1 MRRRRDGSPGFA
13 LAELL
18 VVLAL
23 AGLVLLALTGLL
35 QQGERAYLDGT
46 ARLEAQQSA
55 RVALGRIGRELREAG
70 IDPKGTGFPP
80 LVNPTPTGFTIQND
94 LNGDGVI
101 AGNRERITYS
111 LTGRTLRRNA
121 GGGAQPLIDDVEA
134 LAFAYLDAEG
144 RPTGV
149 PVEIRS
155 VLIVITTGPEKKPR
169 TGAVTM
175 TTQVRFR
182 NR

>member
-1 MRRRRDGSPGFA
+1 MRQRADGSTGFA

-18 VVLAL
+18 VVLAV

-35 QQGERAYLDGT
+35 QQGGQAYLDGT
-46 ARLEAQQSA
+46 ARLEAQQDA
-55 RVALGRIGRELREAG
+55 RVALERLGRELRGAG
-70 IDPKGTGFPP
+70 IDPRGTGFPP
-80 LVNPTPTGFTIQND
+80 LLNLTPTGFTIQND

-134 LAFAYLDAEG
+134 LTFAYLDTEG
-144 RPTGV
+144 RLTWV
-149 PVEIRS
+149 PGEIRS
-155 VLIVITTGPEKKPR
+155 VLIAITTGPEKPG
-169 TGAVTM
+169 TGGVTM

>member
-1 MRRRRDGSPGFA
+1 VRQRPDGSTGFA

-35 QQGERAYLDGT
+35 QQGGQAYLGGT
-46 ARLEAQQSA
+46 ARLDAQQSA
-55 RVALGRIGRELREAG
+55 RVALERLGRELRGAG
-70 IDPKGTGFPP
+70 
-80 LVNPTPTGFTIQND
+80 IQND

-101 AGNRERITYS
+101 SGNPERITYA
-111 LTGRTLRRNA
+111 LRGRALRRNA
-121 GGGAQPLIDDVEA
+121 GGGAQPIIDDVEA
-134 LAFAYLDAEG
+134 LTFAYLDAEG
-144 RPTGV
+144 RPTRV
-149 PVEIRS
+149 PGEIRS
-155 VLIVITTGPEKKPR
+155 VLIAVTTGPQKPG

>member
-1 MRRRRDGSPGFA
+1 MRQRPDSSTGIA

-18 VVLAL
+18 VVLAV

-35 QQGERAYLDGT
+35 QQGGQAYLAGT
-46 ARLEAQQSA
+46 TRLDAQQSA
-55 RVALGRIGRELREAG
+55 RVALERLGRELRGAG
-70 IDPKGTGFPP
+70 IDPRGTGFPP

-94 LNGDGVI
+94 LNGDGVV
-101 AGNRERITYS
+101 AGNAERITYS

-134 LAFAYLDAEG
+134 LAFAYLDSEG
-144 RPTGV
+144 RPARV
-149 PVEIRS
+149 PGEIRS
-155 VLIVITTGPEKKPR
+155 VLIAITTGPKKPG
-169 TGAVTM
+169 TGGVTM

>member
-1 MRRRRDGSPGFA
+1 MRQRRDGSTGFA

-18 VVLAL
+18 VVLAV
-23 AGLVLLALTGLL
+23 AGLILLALTGLL
-35 QQGERAYLDGT
+35 QQGGQAYLDGT
-46 ARLEAQQSA
+46 ARLEAQQDA
-55 RVALGRIGRELREAG
+55 RVALERLGRELREAG
-70 IDPKGTGFPP
+70 IDPQGTGFPP
-80 LVNPTPTGFTIQND
+80 LVNPTATGFTIQND

-134 LAFAYLDAEG
+134 LTFTYLDADG
-144 RPTGV
+144 RPTRV
-149 PVEIRS
+149 PGEIRS
-155 VLIVITTGPEKKPR
+155 VLIALTTGPQKPR
-169 TGAVTM
+169 AGAVTM

>member
-1 MRRRRDGSPGFA
+1 VRQRRDSSTGFA

-18 VVLAL
+18 VVLAV

-35 QQGERAYLDGT
+35 QQGGQAYLDGT
-46 ARLEAQQSA
+46 ARLEAQQDA
-55 RVALGRIGRELREAG
+55 RVALERLGRELREAG
-70 IDPKGTGFPP
+70 IDPRGTGFPP
-80 LVNPTPTGFTIQND
+80 LVNPAPTGFTIQND
-94 LNGDGVI
+94 LNGDGAI

-134 LAFAYLDAEG
+134 LTFAYLDADG
-144 RPTGV
+144 RPARV
-149 PVEIRS
+149 PGEIRS
-155 VLIVITTGPEKKPR
+155 VLIAITTGPEKPR
-169 TGAVTM
+169 AGAVTM

>member
-1 MRRRRDGSPGFA
+1 VRQRSDGSTGFA
-13 LAELL
+13 LPELL
-18 VVLAL
+18 VGLAV

-35 QQGERAYLDGT
+35 QHGGQAYLDGT
-46 ARLEAQQSA
+46 ARLEAQQDA
-55 RVALGRIGRELREAG
+55 RVALERLALELRGAG
-70 IDPKGTGFPP
+70 IDPRGTGFPP

-134 LAFAYLDAEG
+134 LTFAYLDAEG
-144 RPTGV
+144 RPTWA

-155 VLIVITTGPEKKPR
+155 VLIAITTGPEKAGA
-169 TGAVTM
+169 GAVTM

>member
-1 MRRRRDGSPGFA
+1 VQWRADGSTGFA
-13 LAELL
+13 LVELL
-18 VVLAL
+18 VVLAV

-35 QQGERAYLDGT
+35 QQGGQAYLAGT
-46 ARLEAQQSA
+46 TRLEAQQSA
-55 RVALGRIGRELREAG
+55 RVALERLGRELRGAG
-70 IDPKGTGFPP
+70 IDPRGTGFPP

-94 LNGDGVI
+94 LNGDGVV
-101 AGNRERITYS
+101 AGNPERITYS

-134 LAFAYLDAEG
+134 LAFAYLDSEG
-144 RPTGV
+144 RRARV
-149 PVEIRS
+149 PGEIRS
-155 VLIVITTGPEKKPR
+155 VLIAITTGPEKPG
-169 TGAVTM
+169 TGGVTM

>member
-1 MRRRRDGSPGFA
+1 MQWRADGSTGFA
-13 LAELL
+13 LVELL
-18 VVLAL
+18 VVLAV

-35 QQGERAYLDGT
+35 QQGGQAYLAGT
-46 ARLEAQQSA
+46 TRLEAQQSA
-55 RVALGRIGRELREAG
+55 RVALERLGRELRGAG
-70 IDPKGTGFPP
+70 IDPRGTGFPP

-94 LNGDGVI
+94 LNGDGVV
-101 AGNRERITYS
+101 AGNPERITYS

-134 LAFAYLDAEG
+134 LAFAYLDSEG
-144 RPTGV
+144 RPARV
-149 PVEIRS
+149 PGQIRS
-155 VLIVITTGPEKKPR
+155 VLIAITTGPEKPG
-169 TGAVTM
+169 TGGVTM

>member
-1 MRRRRDGSPGFA
+1 MRQRPDGSTGFA

-35 QQGERAYLDGT
+35 QQGGQAYLDGT
-46 ARLEAQQSA
+46 ARLDAQQSA
-55 RVALGRIGRELREAG
+55 RVALERLGRELRGAG
-70 IDPKGTGFPP
+70 IDPRGMGFLP
-80 LVNPTPTGFTIQND
+80 LANPSPTGFTIQND

-101 AGNRERITYS
+101 SGNPERITYA
-111 LTGRTLRRNA
+111 LRGRTLRRNA
-121 GGGAQPLIDDVEA
+121 GGGAQPIIDDVEA
-134 LAFAYLDAEG
+134 LTFAYLDAEG
-144 RPTGV
+144 RPTRV
-149 PVEIRS
+149 PGEIRS
-155 VLIVITTGPEKKPR
+155 VLIAVTTGPPKPG

>member
-1 MRRRRDGSPGFA
+1 VRQGLGGSTGFA

-23 AGLVLLALTGLL
+23 AGVVLLALTGLL

-46 ARLEAQQSA
+46 ARLEAQQDA
-55 RVALGRIGRELREAG
+55 RVALERLGRDLREAG
-70 IDPKGTGFPP
+70 ADPRGTGFPP
-80 LVNPTPTGFTIQND
+80 LVNSTPTGFTIQND

-101 AGNRERITYS
+101 AGNRERISYS

-144 RPTGV
+144 RPAPV
-149 PVEIRS
+149 PGEIRS
-155 VLIVITTGPEKKPR
+155 VLIAITTGPAKPG

-175 TTQVRFR
+175 TTQVRLR

>member
-1 MRRRRDGSPGFA
+1 MGQRADGSTGFA
-13 LAELL
+13 LVELL
-18 VVLAL
+18 VGLAV

-35 QQGERAYLDGT
+35 QQGGQAYLAGT
-46 ARLEAQQSA
+46 TRLDAQQSA
-55 RVALGRIGRELREAG
+55 RVALERLGRELRGAG
-70 IDPKGTGFPP
+70 IDPRGTGFPP

-94 LNGDGVI
+94 LNGDGVV
-101 AGNRERITYS
+101 AGNPERITYS

-134 LAFAYLDAEG
+134 LAFAYLDSEG
-144 RPTGV
+144 RPARV
-149 PVEIRS
+149 PGEIRS
-155 VLIVITTGPEKKPR
+155 VLIAITTGPEKPG
-169 TGAVTM
+169 TGGVTM

>member
-1 MRRRRDGSPGFA
+1 MRQRADGSTGFT
-13 LAELL
+13 LVELL
-18 VVLAL
+18 VGLAV

-35 QQGERAYLDGT
+35 QQGGQAYLAGT
-46 ARLEAQQSA
+46 TRLDAQQSA
-55 RVALGRIGRELREAG
+55 RVALERLGRELRGAG
-70 IDPKGTGFPP
+70 IDPRGTGFPP

-94 LNGDGVI
+94 LNGDGVV
-101 AGNRERITYS
+101 AGNPERITYS

-134 LAFAYLDAEG
+134 LAFAYLDSEG
-144 RPTGV
+144 RPARV
-149 PVEIRS
+149 PGEIRS
-155 VLIVITTGPEKKPR
+155 VLIAITTGPEKPG
-169 TGAVTM
+169 TGGVTM

>member
-1 MRRRRDGSPGFA
+1 MRWRADGSTGFA
-13 LAELL
+13 LVELL
-18 VVLAL
+18 VVLAV

-35 QQGERAYLDGT
+35 QQGGQAYLDGT
-46 ARLEAQQSA
+46 ARLDAQQSA
-55 RVALGRIGRELREAG
+55 RVALERLGRELRGAG
-70 IDPKGTGFPP
+70 IDPRGTGFPP

-94 LNGDGVI
+94 LNGDGVV
-101 AGNRERITYS
+101 AGNPERITYS

-134 LAFAYLDAEG
+134 LAFAYLDSEG
-144 RPTGV
+144 RPARV
-149 PVEIRS
+149 PGQIRS
-155 VLIVITTGPEKKPR
+155 VLIAITTGPEKPG
-169 TGAVTM
+169 TGGVTM

>member
-1 MRRRRDGSPGFA
+1 MRQWRDGSTGFA

-35 QQGERAYLDGT
+35 QRGGQAYLDGA
-46 ARLEAQQSA
+46 ARLDAQQSA
-55 RVALGRIGRELREAG
+55 RVVLERLGRELREAG
-70 IDPKGTGFPP
+70 INPRGTGFPP
-80 LVNPTPTGFTIQND
+80 LVNPTTTGFTIQND

-101 AGNRERITYS
+101 AGNPERITYS

-134 LAFAYLDAEG
+134 LTFTYLDGEG
-144 RPTGV
+144 SPTRV
-149 PVEIRS
+149 PGEIRS
-155 VLIVITTGPEKKPR
+155 VLITITTGPQRPA

-175 TTQVRFR
+175 TTQIRFR

>member
-1 MRRRRDGSPGFA
+1 MRQRADGSTGFA
-13 LAELL
+13 LVELL
-18 VVLAL
+18 VGLAV

-35 QQGERAYLDGT
+35 QQGGQAYLAGT
-46 ARLEAQQSA
+46 TRLDAQQSA
-55 RVALGRIGRELREAG
+55 RVALERLGRELRGAG
-70 IDPKGTGFPP
+70 IDPRGTGFPP

-101 AGNRERITYS
+101 SGNPERITYA
-111 LTGRTLRRNA
+111 LRGRTLRRNA

-134 LAFAYLDAEG
+134 LTFAYLDSEG
-144 RPTGV
+144 RPARV
-149 PVEIRS
+149 PGEIRS
-155 VLIVITTGPEKKPR
+155 VLIAITTGPEKPG
-169 TGAVTM
+169 TGGVTM

>member
-1 MRRRRDGSPGFA
+1 MRQRADGSTGFA
-13 LAELL
+13 LVELL
-18 VVLAL
+18 VGLAV

-35 QQGERAYLDGT
+35 QQGGQAYLAGAT
-46 ARLEAQQSA
+46 RLDAQQSA
-55 RVALGRIGRELREAG
+55 RVALERLGRELRGAG
-70 IDPKGTGFPP
+70 IDPRGTGLPP

-94 LNGDGVI
+94 LNGDGVV
-101 AGNRERITYS
+101 AGNPERITYS

-134 LAFAYLDAEG
+134 LTFAYLDSEG
-144 RPTGV
+144 RPTRV
-149 PVEIRS
+149 PGEIRS
-155 VLIVITTGPEKKPR
+155 VLIAITTGPAKPG